1 MYEKFN
7 LQQRPY
13 NIIKSLSWTA
23 NTLNKYQRLKSI
35 IPFSLIHIYK
45 KWTPRPFQSVVTK
58 CVTKRI
64 PLSKRHATPAR
75 ESCHGQNVSQHLSSF
90 SLNPLVTR
98 SPFMILWL
106 HHILVVIS
114 NAPSVS
120 SSTSSM
126 SPPGFDVVPFSLAVS
141 LSTWNKNMDIIYL
154 LVTTSV
160 LWHKFFPTTFVTSKE
175 QRKTL
180 IFKLI
185 KMTNFE
191 LDRRISHWLAY
202 WSTSFLCWNHF
213 ISKMIGGE
221 R

>member
-1 MYEKFN
+1 MNSK
-7 LQQRPY
+7 
-13 NIIKSLSWTA
+13 A
-23 NTLNKYQRLKSI
+23 
-35 IPFSLIHIYK
+35 
-45 KWTPRPFQSVVTK
+45 
-58 CVTKRI
+58 
-64 PLSKRHATPAR
+64 LSKRRDQMRHKTNSFVQTSRNSCLWELSRTERFPTP
-75 ESCHGQNVSQHLSSF
+75 ELF
-90 SLNPLVTR
+90 LFKPFMIR

>member
-1 MYEKFN
+1 MYEIFN

-64 PLSKRHATPAR
+64 PLSKRHATPAC

-120 SSTSSM
+120 SSTSSI

-160 LWHKFFPTTFVTSKE
+160 LWHKFFRQHLSRARNKE
-175 QRKTL
+175 KP
-180 IFKLI
+180 
-185 KMTNFE
+185 
-191 LDRRISHWLAY
+191 
-202 WSTSFLCWNHF
+202 SFLNWLRWQ
-213 ISKMIGGE
+213 ILSLIVE
-221 R
+221 

>member
-1 MYEKFN
+1 MK
-7 LQQRPY
+7 L
-13 NIIKSLSWTA
+13 LSWTA

-64 PLSKRHATPAR
+64 PLSKRHATPAC

-191 LDRRISHWLAY
+191 LDRRISHWLA
-202 WSTSFLCWNHF
+202 
-213 ISKMIGGE
+213 
-221 R
+221 

>member
-64 PLSKRHATPAR
+64 PLSKRHPTPAC